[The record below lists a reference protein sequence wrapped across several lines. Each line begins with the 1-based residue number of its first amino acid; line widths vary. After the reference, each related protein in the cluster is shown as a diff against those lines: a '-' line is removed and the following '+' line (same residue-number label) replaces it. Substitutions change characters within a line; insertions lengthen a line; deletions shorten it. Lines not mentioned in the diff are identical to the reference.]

1 LKRIHW
7 NIGTLE
13 HWNIGT
19 LEQSNPWILAYT
31 ALLIV
36 CLVDICDSSKLIVVN

>member
-1 LKRIHW
+1 
-7 NIGTLE
+7 LE

-19 LEQSNPWILAYT
+19 VKSMDIAYT